1 MTYKDGLRGMVLNA
15 ARDGTHWHFA
25 CKLAGDPT
33 PRATS
38 FYVGPWDN
46 RNLFK
51 ALPHAIQD
59 FFRDGRPPFPV
70 ERTLLTTWH
79 WTRPWSLASRDRSR

>member
-1 MTYKDGLRGMVLNA
+1 MAADGDRV
-15 ARDGTHWHFA
+15 ARVDVGVACRLDG
-25 CKLAGDPT
+25 DRD

-51 ALPHAIQD
+51 ALSHAIQT
-59 FFRDGRPPFPV
+59 FFRTGLPPYPI
-70 ERTLLTTWH
+70 ERTLLTTGILDFGRVSW
-79 WTRPWSLASRDRSR
+79 DG